1 MVTFTLGGQWA
12 ALQSVAWTGMF
23 INFVQTAPVG
33 EALKMTFD
41 GEHPCSV
48 CHLVREG
55 RKSQE
60 SDRELQSSSQIKLLP
75 LPVFELALSH
85 PEPPPPA
92 FATDTLH
99 TTGNPPPP
107 KPPPRRA

>member
-1 MVTFTLGGQWA
+1 MVTFTLGWQWV

-23 INFVQTAPVG
+23 INFVQSAPVG

-41 GEHPCSV
+41 GEHPCSI

-55 RKSQE
+55 RKSRE
-60 SDRELQSSSQIKLLP
+60 SEREPQSASQIKLLP
-75 LPVFELALSH
+75 LPVFHLALTH
-85 PEPPPPA
+85 PEQPLPA

-99 TTGNPPPP
+99 AAGIPAPP

>member
-1 MVTFTLGGQWA
+1 MVTFTLGGQWV

-41 GEHPCSV
+41 GEHPCSI

-60 SDRELQSSSQIKLLP
+60 SDREPQSSSQIKLLP
-75 LPVFELALSH
+75 LPILDLALSH
-85 PEPPPPA
+85 PAQLQPA
-92 FATDTLH
+92 FATDALPASGT
-99 TTGNPPPP
+99 PAPP